1 MYNARQL
8 ESNGQIMKFIVK
20 FYPEITIK
28 SKSVRKRF
36 CKLLQ
41 QNVRNILRRFDET
54 ATVHLDWD
62 KLNVSTQNESEQNR
76 LRMIDAMQ
84 CVPGIAHILE
94 VTEHEFDDLHSIY
107 ETVAPIVAESIVDQT
122 FCVRVKRTGNHDF
135 TSSDIERYVGG
146 GLNQHYPS
154 KGVKLSKPDYTVR
167 LEVRNNV
174 LYVIANR
181 FEGIGGFPLPAQ
193 EDVLSL
199 MSGGFDSG
207 VSSYMMIKKGA
218 RTHYCFFNLGGAAH
232 EIGVKQVSYYLWD
245 RFSASHKVKFITV
258 PFEAVVGEILEKV
271 ENGQMG
277 VVLKRMMM
285 RAAERVAKRMKIEAL
300 VTGEAL
306 GQVSSQTLTNL
317 SIIDKSVDMLIMR
330 PLVAFDKQDIIDIS
344 AKIGTKQFAEVMPE
358 YCGVISNKPTVKAIM
373 SKIEAEEAN
382 FDFAVLDKALED
394 AVAIDIRDIAKETSE
409 SVTEVET
416 VSEFEASDVVLDIR
430 SPNEEDEH
438 PLIIEG
444 VEVVHLPF
452 YKLATKFGDLDQ
464 SKQYL
469 FYCDRGVMSKLQALF
484 LIEQGFSN
492 IKVYRKS

>member
-1 MYNARQL
+1 
-8 ESNGQIMKFIVK
+8 MKFILK

-36 CKLLQ
+36 CKLLNS
-41 QNVRNILRRFDET
+41 NVRNVLRRFDD
-54 ATVHLDWD
+54 TVTVQLDWD
-62 KLNVSTQNESEQNR
+62 KLNVNTSNDSDENIAR
-76 LRMIDAMQ
+76 LIDAMQ
-84 CVPGIAHILE
+84 CIPGIAHILQ
-94 VTEHEFDDLHSIY
+94 VSQHSFTDVHSIY
-107 ETVAPIVAESIVDQT
+107 ETVAPLVADSIEGKT
-122 FCVRVKRTGNHDF
+122 FCVRVKRAGNHDF
-135 TSSDIERYVGG
+135 TSNEVERYVGG

-154 KGVKLSKPDYTVR
+154 LGVKLKKPDHTVK
-167 LEVRNNV
+167 LEIRNND
-174 LYVIANR
+174 LFVIAAR
-181 FEGIGGFPLPAQ
+181 YEGIGGFPLPAQ

-245 RFSASHKVKFITV
+245 RFSASHKVKFVTV
-258 PFEAVVGEILEKV
+258 PFEGVVGEILEKV

-277 VVLKRMMM
+277 VILKRMMM
-285 RAAERVAKRMKIEAL
+285 RAAEQVAKKMKIEAL
-300 VTGEAL
+300 VTGESL

-317 SIIDKSVDMLIMR
+317 GVIDKSIDTLILR
-330 PLVAFDKQDIIDIS
+330 PLTAYDKQDIINIAD
-344 AKIGTKQFAEVMPE
+344 KIGTKPFAEVMPE
-358 YCGVISNKPTVKAIM
+358 YCGVISQKPTVKAVM

-394 AVAIDIRDIAKETSE
+394 SVMMDIRDIANEAKEVVS
-409 SVTEVET
+409 EVET
-416 VSEFEASDVVLDIR
+416 VSEFGSDDIILDVR
-430 SPNEEDEH
+430 SPDEEDEN
-438 PLIIEG
+438 PLEIDG
-444 VEVVHLPF
+444 VEVQHLPF

-492 IKVYRKS
+492 IKVYRR

>member
-1 MYNARQL
+1 
-8 ESNGQIMKFIVK
+8 MKFILK

-41 QNVRNILRRFDET
+41 SNVRNVLRRFDD
-54 ATVHLDWD
+54 TVTVQLDWD
-62 KLNVSTQNESEQNR
+62 KLNVATTDESTYNVER
-76 LRMIDAMQ
+76 LIDAMQ
-84 CVPGIAHILE
+84 CIPGIAHILH
-94 VTEHEFDDLHSIY
+94 VTQHEFTDVHSIY
-107 ETVAPIVAESIVDQT
+107 ETVAPIMASSIEGKT
-122 FCVRVKRTGNHDF
+122 FCVRVKRVGNHDF
-135 TSSDIERYVGG
+135 TSNDVERYVGG
-146 GLNQHYPS
+146 GLNQNYPS
-154 KGVKLSKPDYTVR
+154 NGVKLKNPDYTVKMEIR
-167 LEVRNNV
+167 DEK

-181 FEGIGGFPLPAQ
+181 YEGIGGFPLPAQ

-218 RTHYCFFNLGGAAH
+218 RTHFCFFNLGGAAH

-245 RFSASHKVKFITV
+245 RFSASHKVKFVSV
-258 PFEAVVGEILEKV
+258 PFEGVVGEILENV

-277 VVLKRMMM
+277 VILKRMMM
-285 RAAERVAKRMKIEAL
+285 RAAERVAKKMGIEAL

-317 SIIDKSVDMLIMR
+317 SVIDKSVDTLILR
-330 PLVAFDKQDIIDIS
+330 PLTAYDKQDIIDIA

-358 YCGVISNKPTVKAIM
+358 YCGVISNKPTVKAVM

-382 FDFAVLDKALED
+382 FDFGVLDKALED
-394 AVAIDIRDIAKETSE
+394 SVTIDIRDIAKETSE
-409 SVTEVET
+409 SVAEVET
-416 VSEFEASDVVLDIR
+416 VNDFGASDIVLDIR
-430 SPNEEDEH
+430 SPNEEDEN
-438 PLIIEG
+438 PLEIEG
-444 VEVVHLPF
+444 VEVKHLPF
-452 YKLATKFGDLDQ
+452 YKLATQFGDLDQ

-484 LIEQGFSN
+484 LVEQGFSN
-492 IKVYRKS
+492 IKVYRK

>member
-1 MYNARQL
+1 
-8 ESNGQIMKFIVK
+8 MKFIVK

-41 QNVRNILRRFDET
+41 SNVRNVLRRFDDSS
-54 ATVHLDWD
+54 TVYLDWD
-62 KLNVSTQNESEQNR
+62 KIEVTTKDDSAQNR
-76 LRMIDAMQ
+76 DRLIDALQ
-84 CVPGIAHILE
+84 CIPGIAHILE
-94 VTEHEFDDLHSIY
+94 VSQHEFSDVHSIY
-107 ETVAPIVAESIVDQT
+107 ETVAPIVAPSIEGKT
-122 FCVRVKRTGNHDF
+122 FCVRVKRGGNHDF
-135 TSSDIERYVGG
+135 NSNEVERYVGG

-154 KGVKLSKPDYTVR
+154 KGVKLTKPDHTVR
-167 LEVRNNV
+167 LEIRNDK

-245 RFSASHKVKFITV
+245 RFSASHKVKFVSV
-258 PFEAVVGEILEKV
+258 PFEGVVGEILEKV

-277 VVLKRMMM
+277 VILKRMMM

-300 VTGEAL
+300 VTGESL

-317 SIIDKSVDMLIMR
+317 GVIDKTVDMLIMR
-330 PLVAFDKQDIIDIS
+330 PLIAYDKQDIIDIS

-358 YCGVISNKPTVKAIM
+358 YCGVISNKPTVKAVM

-382 FDFAVLDKALED
+382 FDFDVLEKALED
-394 AVAIDIRDIAKETSE
+394 AVMIDIRDIATETND
-409 SVTEVET
+409 SVAEVET
-416 VSEFEASDVVLDIR
+416 VKDFGSNDIILDIR
-430 SPNEEDEH
+430 SPDEEDEQ
-438 PLIIEG
+438 PLEIDG
-444 VEVVHLPF
+444 VEIVHLPF

-484 LIEQGFSN
+484 LTEQGFKN
-492 IKVYRKS
+492 IKVYRK